1 MTYDNML
8 KWIATTLLIVGTI
21 FLNLGD
27 INIGRILLFVGGIF
41 WLYVSIL
48 WKEPALIIANTVMLL
63 STVLASVYK
72 YLTTG
77 VI

>member
-1 MTYDNML
+1 MTYDNIL

-48 WKEPALIIANTVMLL
+48 WKEPALIITNTVMLL
-63 STVLASVYK
+63 STILASIYK